1 MNENSFFISIKELLI
16 LVISLVIIL
25 KVARISLLKCWEGG
39 TEWLWGLWIE
49 SSREEWGLL
58 WYLVTDTY
66 DLGFELKSQDC
77 CWNPDGHIRGGGG
90 QWGGGCLFSLQSL
103 IRCVISSQLW

>member
-1 MNENSFFISIKELLI
+1 M
-16 LVISLVIIL
+16 IIL
-25 KVARISLLKCWEGG
+25 KVARISLLKCEEGEVG
-39 TEWLWGLWIE
+39 QLWGLWIE

-77 CWNPDGHIRGGGG
+77 CWNPDDRIGGDGG
-90 QWGGGCLFSLQSL
+90 WWGGGRLFSLQSL
-103 IRCVISSQLW
+103 IRCVKSSQLWQVFYVGEDQNNC